1 MTQELTPGTP
11 SPFETIRRVIED
23 ARTACFSSG
32 QRVDDHFVE
41 ITDMIP
47 SLA

>member
-1 MTQELTPGTP
+1 LF
-11 SPFETIRRVIED
+11 SHIDYRNFESVIED
-23 ARTACFSSG
+23 ARTACFNSD

-41 ITDMIP
+41 ITDILP